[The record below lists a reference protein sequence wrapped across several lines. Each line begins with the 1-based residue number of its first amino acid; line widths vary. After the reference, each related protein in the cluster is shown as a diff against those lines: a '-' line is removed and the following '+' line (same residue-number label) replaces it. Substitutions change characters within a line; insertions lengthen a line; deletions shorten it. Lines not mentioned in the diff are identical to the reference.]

1 MGLLSQDAVANAAA
15 VPNAP
20 TGKVTIF
27 LDGSDNRWKTKD
39 EFGNIV
45 VLGEDLNHIHTQGV
59 ASAAWSVVHNLAKFP
74 SVTIVDTGGSEVEGE
89 VTHTDVNNLT
99 ITFGAAFSGKAYIN

>member
-20 TGKVTIF
+20 TGKVTLF
-27 LDGSDNRWKTKD
+27 LDGSDSKWKTKD

-45 VLGEDLNHIHTQGV
+45 CVSDKNFVFTQGV
-59 ASAAWSVVHNLAKFP
+59 ASTTWVVAHNLGNFP